1 MFYWS
6 PQKIKELKEKGL
18 KLKFYIYD
26 PKFKDMTFE
35 EQEEMSKQKKE
46 NGQEGGK

>member
-1 MFYWS
+1 MYWT
-6 PQKIKELKEKGL
+6 PKRVKELKERGL

-35 EQEEMSKQKKE
+35 QIEQMSNEKQNKRK
-46 NGQEGGK
+46 GGK

>member
-1 MFYWS
+1 MFYWT

-26 PKFKDMTFE
+26 PKFKDITFE
-35 EQEEMSKQKKE
+35 EQEEMSKQKKQNE
-46 NGQEGGK
+46 QEGGN

>member
-1 MFYWS
+1 MFYWT

-35 EQEEMSKQKKE
+35 EQEQMSKEQKEK
-46 NGQEGGK
+46 NQKGGN